1 LRSRSA
7 SSPRSG
13 WIGWK
18 KAVPLLS
25 LLLLGLCGTASAQ
38 VQGQVVIIKTPSA
51 YPADWQHSGNFAN
64 MVMINN
70 ANEPI
75 DCLIEGLLLSSDG
88 SGTTRPSPR
97 QFPPGATF
105 LPTPKLAEWASL
117 ALYGKLK
124 SSVDKTGH
132 LPDGTYT
139 LTIHCLNV
147 RTVSGQPLADFFTET
162 TFVVSTPQPPSLLF
176 PPNESVVAVP
186 NPVFQWTPTLRAS
199 GTQPAY
205 RLRVVEMLRGQ
216 TSLQAIEANY
226 PLFEINVQDATAL
239 PYPVSVP
246 SLLDGRTYA
255 WRVQAIE
262 APIALGKAQ
271 QGPIIPV
278 GANEGRSQVF
288 TFTWRT
294 KVRGLGTA
302 EAAGGFPEGRAPEKE
317 EPHGE
322 GPRAPQYEER
332 TFADRL
338 VEAMVARWTP
348 GARPSKSAA
357 EFAAARRATRADLRR
372 ALEGTV
378 FAAAYD
384 RSQAMFGPSLP
395 ADTTAPALPD
405 APAPGVETPA
415 VEPSPLEEPAPPAP
429 APAPAPVQG
438 LGPNW
443 LKLHGGASISGE
455 TYSRDG
461 VGSPTRP
468 FQSGRVTTGL
478 SFGLMND
485 RLRMPLN
492 ALISGDQVA
501 FRQNINQ
508 VGLSPRFRWAGLEAG
523 NFAPQYSTY
532 TLADATILGGG
543 LDLTP
548 KKWRLGFAS
557 GRIRKAIA
565 IDPLVL
571 VQPQF
576 ARNVIAGR
584 VGYGDPLANTV
595 EVSVMRA
602 KDSSKS
608 LDDPDTTLIVTP
620 EANTVYAVRT
630 QGVLPRMHLRAQIEG
645 ALSQYNHDRRADY
658 PDVHGHALG
667 LKLFRETALSS
678 VGASFEL
685 LGGGFMSL
693 GNSGISNDRLDVG
706 FSGRTQLYGGK
717 LTLST
722 NLGMRNDNVSR
733 TLLAE
738 TARRNY
744 FANAAWQPR
753 PNVGADFQFGFT
765 TSDVNPA
772 DSVASSGNISR
783 IIGVSPHV
791 NWVTRG
797 IQQSLTASAT
807 LQSADNTTSAPVP
820 LTNTRGVSLLANW
833 SALIRSDLSMN
844 LGGNY
849 TRTDMEFAV
858 SEISAF
864 GPGFTWGFPGAHIAT
879 SVQFQMTRSRTG
891 NFGTDTEFAPRG
903 DLRWQTTP
911 HHAIILHGN
920 FRRYHYTSAA
930 SEFNERLASIE
941 YAATL

>member
-1 LRSRSA
+1 
-7 SSPRSG
+7 
-13 WIGWK
+13 
-18 KAVPLLS
+18 
-25 LLLLGLCGTASAQ
+25 
-38 VQGQVVIIKTPSA
+38 
-51 YPADWQHSGNFAN
+51 
-64 MVMINN
+64 
-70 ANEPI
+70 
-75 DCLIEGLLLSSDG
+75 
-88 SGTTRPSPR
+88 
-97 QFPPGATF
+97 
-105 LPTPKLAEWASL
+105 
-117 ALYGKLK
+117 
-124 SSVDKTGH
+124 
-132 LPDGTYT
+132 
-139 LTIHCLNV
+139 
-147 RTVSGQPLADFFTET
+147 
-162 TFVVSTPQPPSLLF
+162 
-176 PPNESVVAVP
+176 
-186 NPVFQWTPTLRAS
+186 
-199 GTQPAY
+199 
-205 RLRVVEMLRGQ
+205 
-216 TSLQAIEANY
+216 
-226 PLFEINVQDATAL
+226 
-239 PYPVSVP
+239 
-246 SLLDGRTYA
+246 
-255 WRVQAIE
+255 
-262 APIALGKAQ
+262 
-271 QGPIIPV
+271 
-278 GANEGRSQVF
+278 
-288 TFTWRT
+288 
-294 KVRGLGTA
+294 
-302 EAAGGFPEGRAPEKE
+302 
-317 EPHGE
+317 
-322 GPRAPQYEER
+322 
-332 TFADRL
+332 
-338 VEAMVARWTP
+338 
-348 GARPSKSAA
+348 
-357 EFAAARRATRADLRR
+357 
-372 ALEGTV
+372 V

-384 RSQAMFGPSLP
+384 SSQGMFGPSLP
-395 ADTTAPALPD
+395 ADTTAPAIPD
-405 APAPGVETPA
+405 ATVPGVETPA
-415 VEPSPLEEPAPPAP
+415 TEPSPLEEPAPPAP
-429 APAPAPVQG
+429 APAPVPG
-438 LGPNW
+438 LGPDW

-455 TYSRDG
+455 SYSRDG

-523 NFAPQYSTY
+523 NFAPQYSPY

-543 LDLTP
+543 MDLTP
-548 KKWRLGFAS
+548 KKWRLGFAT
-557 GRIRKAIA
+557 GRIRKAIY
-565 IDPLVL
+565 IDPLVA

-608 LDDPDTTLIVTP
+608 LADPDTTLIVTP

-630 QGVLPRMHLRAQIEG
+630 QGVLPRMHLRAQLEG

-658 PDVHGHALG
+658 PDVHGHAFG
-667 LKLFRETALSS
+667 VKLFRDTALSS
-678 VGASFEL
+678 VGASLEL

-706 FSGRTQLYGGK
+706 VSGRTQLYGGK
-717 LTLST
+717 LMLST
-722 NLGMRNDNVSR
+722 NLGWRNDNVSR

-744 FANAAWQPR
+744 MANAAWQPR
-753 PNVGADFQFGFT
+753 PNLGADFQFGFI

-783 IIGVSPHV
+783 ILGVSPHMS
-791 NWVTRG
+791 WVTRG
-797 IQQSLTASAT
+797 IQQSFTASAT
-807 LQSADNTTSAPVP
+807 IQSADNTTSAPVP
-820 LTNTRGVSLLANW
+820 LTNTRGLSLLANW
-833 SALIRSDLSMN
+833 SALVRPDLSVN

-849 TRTDMEFAV
+849 TRTDMQIAV

-903 DLRWQTTP
+903 ELRWQTTP

-920 FRRYHYTSAA
+920 FRRYHYTSGA

>member
-1 LRSRSA
+1 MS
-7 SSPRSG
+7 
-13 WIGWK
+13 WK
-18 KAVPLLS
+18 HAIPLACLALFGMS
-25 LLLLGLCGTASAQ
+25 GTAGAQ
-38 VQGQVVIIKTPSA
+38 VQGQVFTVKTASA

-64 MVMINN
+64 MVMVNN
-70 ANEPI
+70 AGQPVS
-75 DCLIEGLLLSSDG
+75 CLIEALLLSTDG
-88 SGTTRPSPR
+88 SGSTRPSYR
-97 QFPPGATF
+97 EFPQGPTF
-105 LPTPKLAEWASL
+105 LATPVLADWPTL

-139 LTIHCLNV
+139 LTIHCLNI
-147 RTVSGQPLADFFTET
+147 RTLGGQPFPDFFTNA
-162 TFVVSTPQPPSLLF
+162 TFVVSTPQPPSLLY
-176 PPNESVVAVP
+176 PPNESVIAVP

-205 RLRVVEMLRGQ
+205 RLRVVETLHGQ
-216 TSLQAIEANY
+216 TPLQAIEANY

-262 APIALGKAQ
+262 PQAALTRTQ
-271 QGPIIPV
+271 QELIVPV

-294 KVRGLGTA
+294 KVRAPGVAVGV
-302 EAAGGFPEGRAPEKE
+302 GGPPEGGAPEKA
-317 EPHGE
+317 EPRRGE
-322 GPRAPQYEER
+322 APPAPRWEER
-332 TFADRL
+332 KNFADRL
-338 VEAMVARWTP
+338 VEAMVARWSP
-348 GARPSKSAA
+348 RASHAGSQAD
-357 EFAAARRATRADLRR
+357 FAVARRATRRDLRR
-372 ALEGTV
+372 ALSGTV
-378 FAAAYD
+378 FATAYD
-384 RSQAMFGPSLP
+384 STESLFGPTSLP
-395 ADTTAPALPD
+395 ADTAAATPPLPGTAPLD
-405 APAPGVETPA
+405 SV
-415 VEPSPLEEPAPPAP
+415 PSPPQEPV
-429 APAPAPVQG
+429 APVAAAASG
-438 LGPNW
+438 LGPEW

-468 FQSGRVTTGL
+468 FHSGRVTTGL

-523 NFAPQYSTY
+523 NFAPQYSPY

-548 KKWRLGFAS
+548 KKWHLGFAT

-565 IDPLVL
+565 VDPLVA

-584 VGYGDPLANTV
+584 IGYGDPLANTV
-595 EVSVMRA
+595 EVSVLRA
-602 KDSSKS
+602 KDSAKS
-608 LDDPDTTLIVTP
+608 LEDPDTTLIVTP
-620 EANTVYAVRT
+620 EANTVYALRT
-630 QGVLPRMHLRAQIEG
+630 QGVLPRMHLRAQLEG

-658 PDVHGHALG
+658 PDVHGHAFG
-667 LKLFRETALSS
+667 VKLFRETALSS

-706 FSGRTQLYGGK
+706 VTGRTQLYGGK
-717 LTLST
+717 LTLGT
-722 NLGMRNDNVSR
+722 NLGWRNDNVSR

-738 TARRNY
+738 TRRKNY
-744 FANAAWQPR
+744 TANATWQPR
-753 PNVGADFQFGFT
+753 PNLGADFQFGFI
-765 TSDVNPA
+765 TSDVNSA

-783 IIGVSPHV
+783 IAGVSPHV
-791 NWVTRG
+791 SWVMRG
-797 IQQSLTASAT
+797 VQQTLAASAT
-807 LQSADNTTSAPVP
+807 IQSADNTTSAPVP
-820 LTNTRGVSLLANW
+820 LTSTHGVSLLASW
-833 SALIRSDLSMN
+833 SALVRPELSVN

-849 TRTDMEFAV
+849 TRTDMDVAV

-864 GPGFTWGFPGAHIAT
+864 GPGFTWGVPGAHVAT
-879 SVQFQMTRSRTG
+879 SVQLQLTRSRTG
-891 NFGTDTEFAPRG
+891 NFGTDTEFAPQG
-903 DLRWQTTP
+903 NLRWQTTP

-920 FRRYHYTSAA
+920 FRKYHYTSAA
-930 SEFNERLASIE
+930 ASFNERLASIE